1 MSVQFIIA
9 LFVHLLNEMTA
20 VCKQTTQERSTFCI
34 KILWNVLQCLVTDI
48 RLTEIVVCQK
58 EWLFLYFD
66 NMTVA
71 ALCACVF
78 CKLFIYWVTV
88 FVTASAFY
96 LWNIW
101 IWHGNGMTVVKIKNN
116 KGNVTNIRENLP
128 SSWLKTACKTML
140 KMVYTSR
147 LIHKELL
154 SVVSPTLHH
163 SICITLKTNNYVLIF
178 MLGRSIFQNT
188 PSTITKLWTASVIL
202 TSIWFLYEDGKISLE
217 HMLRIFNQSHQ

>member
-1 MSVQFIIA
+1 MSVQFIIT

-20 VCKQTTQERSTFCI
+20 VCKQTTWVWGGGGGGLERSTFCI

-48 RLTEIVVCQK
+48 RLTAIVVCQK

-116 KGNVTNIRENLP
+116 KGTVTNIGGKL
-128 SSWLKTACKTML
+128 A
-140 KMVYTSR
+140 
-147 LIHKELL
+147 
-154 SVVSPTLHH
+154 
-163 SICITLKTNNYVLIF
+163 IF
-178 MLGRSIFQNT
+178 LAESCM
-188 PSTITKLWTASVIL
+188 
-202 TSIWFLYEDGKISLE
+202 
-217 HMLRIFNQSHQ
+217 